1 MWNIMKAQNYQIKGD
16 NLIICGLL
24 FSLVLPVA
32 GPLLDGA
39 GFDYMSGSMYA
50 VNMFAFFPYTFMIIS
65 HIIVTRIIGWD
76 MNDKTMN
83 YELLSGHSRA
93 QVFFGRFI
101 MSLAWT
107 VIASVIVSA
116 VPTVFFTVI
125 NGWGHSLKAG
135 DFAVRFAAFLFPCI
149 RWICEVGFI
158 TILVKNSNVGMVI
171 GFLMLEGS
179 VIVSEVFKELLD
191 VKPDTL
197 FACPNLLAL
206 AEISNSRQQLI
217 GDEMVTV
224 YDGTVNMSLLNSS
237 IIVSLAAGSVFTLI
251 GYMIFKKNDM

>member
-16 NLIICGLL
+16 NLIIFGLL

-39 GFDYMSGSMYA
+39 GFDYMTGSMYA
-50 VNMFAFFPYTFMIIS
+50 VNMFAFFPYIFMMLS
-65 HIIVTRIIGWD
+65 LIIVTRIMGWD

-107 VIASVIVSA
+107 IIASVIVA
-116 VPTVFFTVI
+116 AIPTALFTVI
-125 NGWGHSLKAG
+125 NGWGHSLKTG

-149 RWICEVGFI
+149 RWICEVGLI

-191 VKPDTL
+191 VKLDAL

-217 GDEMVTV
+217 GDEMITV
-224 YDGTVNMSLLNSS
+224 YDGTVNMPLLNST
-237 IIVSLAAGSVFTLI
+237 IIVSLAAGAVFTLI
-251 GYMIFKKNDM
+251 GYMIFRKNDM